1 MIYLIAF
8 FALYGIFFDRGD
20 KIQGVP
26 AWQTAAI
33 PAVFFTGMIAII
45 ASLFRLIM
53 AISRRPRLRSA
64 LIGVLVI
71 MAVVKGVNHRDVIWD
86 GLQKSVIKAYDEF
99 PVTAHQF
106 EEDLPSTSL
115 QLQELPSTSLELP
128 TVRFVY
134 PYSPVVDDRDGYVVP
149 HPVLDYTVDHDTWE
163 KEVNLEAEKVTLW
176 VFPPWDPEDLWLHRL
191 DAWRKSFIVQ
201 ADELERSVSPETEG
215 FAEFQSLWNYLQ
227 EEIGK
232 ERKDGFRLFQG
243 VWRTERA
250 LHMVWWKVKK
260 EP

>member
-1 MIYLIAF
+1 MSYLIV
-8 FALYGIFFDRGD
+8 ALCLQAMFLQLGD

-33 PAVFFTGMIAII
+33 PAIFFTGMIAIM

-71 MAVVKGVNHRDVIWD
+71 IAVVKGVNHRDVIWD

-106 EEDLPSTSL
+106 EEDLQSTSL
-115 QLQELPSTSLELP
+115 QLQELP
-128 TVRFVY
+128 TVRFDY
-134 PYSPVVDDRDGYVVP
+134 PYSPVVDDRDGHVVP

-191 DAWRKSFIVQ
+191 EAWRKSFVVQ

-227 EEIGK
+227 DEIGK

-250 LHMVWWKVKK
+250 LHRVWREVKK
-260 EP
+260 QA